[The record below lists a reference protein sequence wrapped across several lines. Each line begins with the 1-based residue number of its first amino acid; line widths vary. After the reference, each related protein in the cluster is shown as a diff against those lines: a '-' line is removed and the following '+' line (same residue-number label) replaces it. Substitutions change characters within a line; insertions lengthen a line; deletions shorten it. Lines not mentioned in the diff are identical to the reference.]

1 MKRFEDLTELEIKD
15 LTELDFI
22 KLVQLE
28 VAYAG
33 IPIVDEPVYP
43 ELAKTPEKDDVTYRI
58 DGGSIYITIGKED
71 EAKRLAELLNS
82 FESIKDKGTDMFSV
96 KPQRSYSKEKER
108 LAKIIDAENQK
119 LIAKY
124 KECKAVYDDYVERK
138 DLIESP
144 MRDKLYRIIEKY
156 ERLDIIRNKYLS
168 TYLPLAD
175 NNVEIAQRFIKDA
188 YVISKDEEDYIFKTK
203 GDA

>member
-22 KLVQLE
+22 KLVMLE

-33 IPIVDEPVYP
+33 IAVVDEPVYP
-43 ELAKTPEKDDVTYRI
+43 QLAKMPEKDDVTYKI
-58 DGGSIYITIGKED
+58 DGWFIIITMGEED

-82 FESIKDKGTDMFSV
+82 FESIKEDTDMFSV

-124 KECKAVYDDYVERK
+124 KECKAVYDDYVEK
-138 DLIESP
+138 KEVIESP
-144 MRDKLYRIIEKY
+144 MRDKLNSIIEKY
-156 ERLDIIRNKYLS
+156 GRLDSIREKYLN

-188 YVISKDEEDYIFKTK
+188 YVISKDDEDYIFKTK

>member
-15 LTELDFI
+15 LTEIDFI
-22 KLVQLE
+22 KLVLLE

-33 IPIVDEPVYP
+33 IAVVDEPVYP
-43 ELAKTPEKDDVTYRI
+43 QLAKMPEKDDVTYRI
-58 DGGSIYITIGKED
+58 DGGSIYITIGKEE

-82 FESIKDKGTDMFSV
+82 LESIKDTDMFSV

-108 LAKIIDAENQK
+108 LAKIIDDENQK

-124 KECKAVYDDYVERK
+124 KGCKAVYDDYVEK
-138 DLIESP
+138 KELIESP

-156 ERLDIIRNKYLS
+156 GRLDSIRNKYLN

-188 YVISKDEEDYIFKTK
+188 YVISKEVEDYIFKTK